1 MMRDYVISEL
11 GQLSLIITQFS
22 GELLSVAPWAVR
34 KLPGVFALNERTALL
49 GRWRHGF
56 FSYTAVGAF
65 NVGSIQLSFDKVLK
79 LLIMRNIFPI
89 CSIV

>member
-1 MMRDYVISEL
+1 MYVFTIL
-11 GQLSLIITQFS
+11 QPL
-22 GELLSVAPWAVR
+22 GELLTVAPWAVR

-49 GRWRHGF
+49 GKWAHGF

-79 LLIMRNIFPI
+79 SMI
-89 CSIV
+89 